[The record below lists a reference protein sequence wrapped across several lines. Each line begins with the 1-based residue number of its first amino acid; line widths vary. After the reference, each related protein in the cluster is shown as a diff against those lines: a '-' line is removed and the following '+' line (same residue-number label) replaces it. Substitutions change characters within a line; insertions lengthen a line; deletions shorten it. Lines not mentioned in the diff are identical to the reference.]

1 MELVEVFKSP
11 FILQSWK
18 PIGTQSQA
26 ERFEFSTEEIEDT
39 TTLEELYILSKP
51 FLNLIV
57 EEYNKSQI
65 SGKSVKGTFYN
76 LFISI
81 WNDTTKKQGHHRLY
95 TVFYNTTTGAI
106 KDEIKFNEPETF
118 FFNGPMLWKRKE
130 YHGPTP
136 IQGKFKICIN
146 VEVYTFEDEDE
157 ELYKSPFKSIPFYS
171 PKSIFK
177 IPEERFLFNTD
188 EIQAST
194 TTEEIYKFSQKYLK
208 SIVEEYN
215 QSRINGKRVKQ
226 STYNLYLDIWEED
239 RKQWKEKI
247 LYNVFYN
254 IEENKIIHEE
264 NYYNNLDN
272 IEGKFIIGISVGV
285 YILE

>member
-1 MELVEVFKSP
+1 MVYLKS
-11 FILQSWK
+11 I
-18 PIGTQSQA
+18 I
-26 ERFEFSTEEIEDT
+26 
-39 TTLEELYILSKP
+39 
-51 FLNLIV
+51 
-57 EEYNKSQI
+57 EEYNQYRI

-81 WNDTTKKQGHHRLY
+81 WNDTTKKQDHHHLY
-95 TVFYNTTTGAI
+95 TVSYNTTTGAI

-146 VEVYTFEDEDE
+146 VEVYAFEDEDE
-157 ELYKSPFKSIPFYS
+157 ELYKSPFIPTPFYS
-171 PKSIFK
+171 PKSTFN
-177 IPEERFLFNTD
+177 IPSKEFLFNTN

-208 SIVEEYN
+208 SIIEEYN
-215 QSRINGKRVKQ
+215 QCRINGKRAKE
-226 STYNLYLDIWEED
+226 STYKIYLDIWEED
-239 RKQWKEKI
+239 RKRWKEKI
-247 LYNVFYN
+247 LNNVFYN